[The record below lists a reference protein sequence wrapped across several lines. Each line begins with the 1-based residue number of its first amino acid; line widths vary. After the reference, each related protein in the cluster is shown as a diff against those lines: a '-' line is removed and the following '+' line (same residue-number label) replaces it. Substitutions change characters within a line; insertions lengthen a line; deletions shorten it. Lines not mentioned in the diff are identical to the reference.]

1 MSVFASYA
9 RFYDLLYRDKDY
21 SAEAAYVAQAV
32 RSVVPAAREVLELGS
47 GTGGHAVELAR
58 LGFSVTGVDRSVEM
72 VQRAQA
78 RASGQFL
85 QGDACTVRL
94 GKAFDAVLALFH
106 VVSYQTTEAQLRGIL
121 DTAAAHLRAGGAFFF
136 DFWYGPAVLAE
147 KPERRVKSVADGA
160 LSLTRVAEPTLRE
173 ADHCVDVHYTVT
185 GTDGGRA
192 LEPTTETHS
201 MRYLFLP
208 ELDLALERAGLQRL
222 AAAEMPTGAPLGPG
236 TWSAGVLA
244 RRS

>member
-21 SAEAAYVAQAV
+21 SAEAAYVAATV
-32 RSVVPAAREVLELGS
+32 RSVVPGAREVLELGS

-58 LGFSVTGVDRSVEM
+58 LGFSVTGVDRSAEM
-72 VQRAQA
+72 VKRAQA
-78 RASGQFL
+78 RGAGRFM
-85 QGDACTVRL
+85 QGDACSVRL
-94 GKAFDAVLALFH
+94 GTAFDAVLALFH

-121 DTAAAHLRAGGAFFF
+121 GTAAAHLRAGGAFFF

-147 KPERRVKSVADGA
+147 KPERRVKTVADRA
-160 LSLTRVAEPTLRE
+160 LSLTRVAEPVLRE

-185 GTDGGRA
+185 GSDGGRA
-192 LEPTTETHS
+192 LEPTNETHS
-201 MRYLFLP
+201 MRYFFLP
-208 ELDLALERAGLQRL
+208 ELDIALEQAGLKRV
-222 AAAEMPTGAPLGPG
+222 AAAEMPTGASLSPA